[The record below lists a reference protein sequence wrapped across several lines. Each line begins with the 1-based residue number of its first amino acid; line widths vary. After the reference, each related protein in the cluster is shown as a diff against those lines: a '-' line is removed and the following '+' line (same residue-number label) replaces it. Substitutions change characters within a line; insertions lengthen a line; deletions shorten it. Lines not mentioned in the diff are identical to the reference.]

1 MPAGT
6 SVQIPHY
13 SLHHSEEHWGETVHQ
28 WDPDR
33 DFQNSE
39 LWGESKHFAAWN
51 PSFVSKNGGQSQRFF
66 PFQYAPR
73 QCLGMNYAQI
83 VMRVLLASMLRS
95 FDITL
100 APRTAARPVVSM
112 PCPVAFAG
120 VFGFNRD
127 CLQDEMSIARP
138 LLKPKSGVWLQL
150 TPRFPNQ
157 HHPNPLAPRPA
168 AAPPRQ
174 PPAGVADGWAEIVAR
189 ARRQWPGR
197 YPWIEAS
204 VQEAVGGR
212 GKL

>member
-39 LWGESKHFAAWN
+39 LWGESKQFAAWN

-83 VMRVLLASMLRS
+83 VMRVLLASMLRT

-100 APRTAARPVVSM
+100 APRTATRPVVRM
-112 PCPVAFAG
+112 PTLPSRRG
-120 VFGFNRD
+120 LNRD

-157 HHPNPLAPRPA
+157 RHPNPLAPRS
-168 AAPPRQ
+168 AAPSRQ
-174 PPAGVADGWAEIVAR
+174 PPAVVADGWAEMVAR
-189 ARRQWPGR
+189 AREAGEHVPLA
-197 YPWIEAS
+197 YP
-204 VQEAVGGR
+204 
-212 GKL
+212 